1 MRAGGIAC
9 WLRPSSPEERNS
21 IVDVFRRRYSG
32 GATVGWLALIVLLPF
47 IGAVIYWVVRKPSQE
62 EIDQAYLGQAELRR
76 SAAARPFDSTG
87 M

>member
-1 MRAGGIAC
+1 MTVLWITALCVLAVI
-9 WLRPSSPEERNS
+9 WIIS
-21 IVDVFRRRYSG
+21 IVDVFRRHYSG